1 MTQPHIAVI
10 GAGAMGGWTAWH
22 LQQKGANV
30 TLIDAWGPGHSRA
43 SSGGET
49 RLIRGIYGQDR
60 IYVEWSIRALELWK
74 ELGKR
79 WQESL
84 YHHTGLL
91 WMFVEDDDYAK
102 LSIPVIEEFGLTVDQ
117 LELVF
122 LSVDKKFITS
132 GHLRVSI
139 CLTQDSSLRG

>member
-49 RLIRGIYGQDR
+49 RFDPRYLRSGSYLCRVVDSCARTLERTWKALARISLPSYRSTLDVRRRRRLCEVINPSDRGVRTDR
-60 IYVEWSIRALELWK
+60 RSI
-74 ELGKR
+74 G
-79 WQESL
+79 
-84 YHHTGLL
+84 TGPTHKNNIHKSILRT
-91 WMFVEDDDYAK
+91 FN
-102 LSIPVIEEFGLTVDQ
+102 LSISNIQPDI
-117 LELVF
+117 
-122 LSVDKKFITS
+122 
-132 GHLRVSI
+132 
-139 CLTQDSSLRG
+139 